1 DRWTEED
8 EQQSLQRVQ
17 QQGEACTPFWRQKYV
32 TSAGANW
39 HAFYQRNTN
48 RFYKDRH
55 YLHVA
60 FPELAPPPVG
70 DSDGIDGYPR
80 LDLLERITGR
90 QCDVTRDTLPPE
102 GSMDIVLCMFVLSAI
117 PPEQHASVVRRLAQ
131 TLRPGGKLLFRDYGR
146 FDEAQLRF
154 RRGSKLSE
162 HFYVRQDGTCSFF
175 FQEQELTELINGCQ
189 GQGIGE
195 AKGQGRRW
203 GMATEECYAI
213 TRQYANRKQ
222 QAARRRVWIHA

>member
-1 DRWTEED
+1 MIRP
-8 EQQSLQRVQ
+8 SLTRTSL
-17 QQGEACTPFWRQKYV
+17 CT
-32 TSAGANW
+32 S
-39 HAFYQRNTN
+39 
-48 RFYKDRH
+48 
-55 YLHVA
+55 
-60 FPELAPPPVG
+60 
-70 DSDGIDGYPR
+70 
-80 LDLLERITGR
+80 
-90 QCDVTRDTLPPE
+90 
-102 GSMDIVLCMFVLSAI
+102 LC
-117 PPEQHASVVRRLAQ
+117 
-131 TLRPGGKLLFRDYGR
+131 R

-222 QAARRRVWIHA
+222 QAARRRVWIHAKAVKILLPGEEDKGTI